1 MDVFCNQTIFYEKPP
16 DSCIDQH
23 MKLTQTSVIS
33 IILYSILFLL
43 SSVCNLTMIVFLLRE
58 MRISKK
64 RQNLNSYMIHLN
76 IANLII
82 TFITIPLEIGWKS
95 TVYWRVG
102 KFGCKFFQF
111 LRPIGIYLSSFILIG
126 LCIDRYAQS
135 YPQITFS
142 DDIISIKYQHLKQ
155 ILRNR
160 APDKKKLSANKNF
173 NFDFLVFQH
182 TFFDTT
188 GK

>member
-126 LCIDRYAQS
+126 LCIDRYA
-135 YPQITFS
+135 
-142 DDIISIKYQHLKQ
+142 
-155 ILRNR
+155 
-160 APDKKKLSANKNF
+160 
-173 NFDFLVFQH
+173 
-182 TFFDTT
+182 
-188 GK
+188 